1 MVHLMTQGMGS
12 SRARRQA
19 SSGPYS
25 SMPHFGVGMPS
36 ATMTRFATAL
46 SMATPEA
53 RYPAPV

>member
-1 MVHLMTQGMGS
+1 MTQGMGS
-12 SRARRQA
+12 SWVRRQA

-53 RYPAPV
+53 RYPDPV